1 MMMKIF
7 NLRMAMM
14 AIMMMVILSDND
26 GDAGAA
32 DHVDHDEGVDHDV
45 DGDFDDD
52 VDDVDDNDAYDD
64 EAYLHGLHL
73 KLGKDLLRAP

>member
-32 DHVDHDEGVDHDV
+32 DYVDDDDGV
-45 DGDFDDD
+45 DDD
-52 VDDVDDNDAYDD
+52 VGDDNDAYDD